1 MLALSFLAG
10 IPSKL
15 PQSPLDRHTSG
26 ILYLCSLSALTLH
39 AIAVIPTTTPSMIAV
54 FARQFL
60 GCAYQP
66 PAGDQTCL
74 GYLFVAMSSAID
86 RYMLVSWELLHV
98 RNLGTAA
105 HECLCGL
112 HYCGCGVLRGY
123 LPITQLYCLASRWK

>member
-1 MLALSFLAG
+1 VSASSFFAYNPHVLFPMLD
-10 IPSKL
+10 K
-15 PQSPLDRHTSG
+15 HTSG

-74 GYLFVAMSSAID
+74 G
-86 RYMLVSWELLHV
+86 
-98 RNLGTAA
+98 
-105 HECLCGL
+105 
-112 HYCGCGVLRGY
+112 
-123 LPITQLYCLASRWK
+123 